1 MRRDFMAGQKQYW
14 KPGNMLY
21 PVPAVMVT
29 CERPGEKPNIITIA
43 WAGTVCS
50 DPAMVSV
57 SIRRERYSHA
67 VIQETG
73 EFVINLTTAALAKA
87 ADFCGVR
94 SGRDIDKF
102 KETGLT
108 PCPSKEVQCPGIAE
122 SPVNIE
128 CRVTEIKSLGS
139 HDLFLADVLNVGV
152 DVSLLD
158 SAGSLQLGRSGL
170 VAYSHGG
177 YFELGRQLGSFGYS
191 VRKKETEKKKKETE
205 KKKKEA
211 EKKKKEA
218 EKRKSRKRA

>member
-1 MRRDFMAGQKQYW
+1 MHNRIRKGIRRDFMAGQKQYW

-94 SGRDIDKF
+94 SGRDIDW
-102 KETGLT
+102 GSQRDVWLMYSGSSS
-108 PCPSKEVQCPGIAE
+108 CPNGAYIGMLRCTVLYSKSFNRKTHNYKKARGI
-122 SPVNIE
+122 I
-128 CRVTEIKSLGS
+128 CFG
-139 HDLFLADVLNVGV
+139 H
-152 DVSLLD
+152 
-158 SAGSLQLGRSGL
+158 
-170 VAYSHGG
+170 HGN
-177 YFELGRQLGSFGYS
+177 LR
-191 VRKKETEKKKKETE
+191 RND
-205 KKKKEA
+205 
-211 EKKKKEA
+211 
-218 EKRKSRKRA
+218 

>member
-1 MRRDFMAGQKQYW
+1 MSKELW
-14 KPGNMLY
+14 KAGNMLY
-21 PVPAVMVT
+21 PLPVVMVSMAD
-29 CERPGEKPNIITIA
+29 RDGKFNIITIA

-128 CRVTEIKSLGS
+128 CRVTQCLELGS
-139 HDLFLADVLNVGV
+139 HHMFLAEV
-152 DVSLLD
+152 
-158 SAGSLQLGRSGL
+158 
-170 VAYSHGG
+170 VAVHASEAYMDGNGKFHLEQAEPVVYSHGA
-177 YFELGRQLGSFGYS
+177 YCNLKQILGTFGYS
-191 VRKKETEKKKKETE
+191 VRKKDH
-205 KKKKEA
+205 
-211 EKKKKEA
+211 
-218 EKRKSRKRA
+218 SRICEE

>member
-1 MRRDFMAGQKQYW
+1 MAGQKQYW

-191 VRKKETEKKKKETE
+191 VRKKETEKKKKEIQKKETE
-205 KKKKEA
+205 KKKKEIQ
-211 EKKKKEA
+211 KKKKQE
-218 EKRKSRKRA
+218 EDVN